1 MLIQPHAWHTAGTR
15 RGRHGDSWGSL
26 PPAGPHPHL
35 SPGHLCRQ
43 PPAGGLSPGELP
55 GRLGGSERRGSR
67 PAAF

>member
-1 MLIQPHAWHTAGTR
+1 MLIQPRAWHTAGTCR
-15 RGRHGDSWGSL
+15 DRHGDSGDSF
-26 PPAGPHPHL
+26 PPAGPHSSL

-43 PPAGGLSPGELP
+43 PPTGGLSPGELP

>member
-1 MLIQPHAWHTAGTR
+1 MLIQPRAWHTAGTCRDKR
-15 RGRHGDSWGSL
+15 RDYGDSL
-26 PPAGPHPHL
+26 PPAGPHPSL